1 MSNFSANLRFLLWRN
16 GVPRQEWAE
25 GVMQWINGRST
36 TIDSQHDDYL
46 APAQLREIE
55 RQESSSQNVQ
65 DQRRVTYDRRRA
77 HELLTTGNPSEQE
90 VHQIAQTLGLE
101 AQELFYT
108 DLLAQSDINIWQE
121 NVAHLVNSLKR
132 GEQSKLVSY
141 LGLRSPGTVTKWK
154 SKQANPE
161 KKHKQGLQNFFGLP
175 LSVDLEQTPLFLSL
189 SPVDVV
195 SQRAW
200 LHEHIDQLGDLTLQ
214 NLFPAL
220 ERLLRD
226 P

>member
-1 MSNFSANLRFLLWRN
+1 MSNFSANLRFLLWRRQ
-16 GVPRQEWAE
+16 VPLKEWAATVAQWVE
-25 GVMQWINGRST
+25 GQSFEQPASAYRPQADWHVRKRQNETVVT
-36 TIDSQHDDYL
+36 TETL
-46 APAQLREIE
+46 
-55 RQESSSQNVQ
+55 ESV
-65 DQRRVTYDRRRA
+65 RGDRRRA

-90 VHQIAQTLGLE
+90 VHQIAQTVGLE
-101 AQELFYT
+101 TQELFYT
-108 DLLAQSDINIWQE
+108 DLLEQSDINIWRE

-132 GEQSKLVSY
+132 GEQSKLVAY

-200 LHEHIDQLGDLTLQ
+200 LHEHIDQLGDLNLQ